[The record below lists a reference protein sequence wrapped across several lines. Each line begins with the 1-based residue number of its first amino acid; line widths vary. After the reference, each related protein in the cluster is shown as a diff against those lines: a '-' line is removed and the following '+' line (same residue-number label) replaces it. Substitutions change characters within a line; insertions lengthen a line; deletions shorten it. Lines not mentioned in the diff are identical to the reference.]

1 MLSTTDGESPP
12 VAPLQQHGNAD
23 VLSPLPTTVSIR
35 RASSWSKHVLLM
47 ETLHST
53 PVDSNQIR
61 RWTDRDPVLSK
72 GIPEM
77 IVLDGRKLDENMKP
91 YQIRT
96 SSRLCVLW
104 GDRVIPK
111 AGIDKT
117 LQVLHDG
124 HPGITKMKQL
134 ARSVVWWPGIDSD
147 IEKMVKSCELC
158 SLQQKS
164 PPVAPLHPWE
174 WPSKPWTRIHIDH
187 AGPFMGKMFLIIID
201 SYSKW
206 LEVAPVSS
214 ADTLQTVAVL
224 RQVFS
229 THGIPEMIVSDNG
242 AAFTSSDFETF
253 TKRNGI
259 RHLTTTPYHPSTNGL
274 AERAVQI
281 FKQAMRKSQ
290 SGDLKTKLARFLLHY
305 RTTPHAT
312 TGTTPAELL
321 MGRPLRTLLDLMRP
335 NISAKVE
342 NKQLSQKLHHD
353 NKARE
358 RSFAPQD
365 KVYVR
370 CRIPF
375 RFVNVS
381 KSELVNAAPL
391 SETIISGMP

>member
-1 MLSTTDGESPP
+1 MVLE
-12 VAPLQQHGNAD
+12 AD
-23 VLSPLPTTVSIR
+23 VLSLPLPTTVEETSPPGE
-35 RASSWSKHVLLM
+35 AVLLM

-72 GIPEM
+72 VRRLVQFGWEET
-77 IVLDGRKLDENMKP
+77 DDENMKP
-91 YQIRT
+91 YQIRRHEL
-96 SSRLCVLW
+96 SIQDSCVLW
-104 GDRVIPK
+104 GDRVIIPK

-259 RHLTTTPYHPSTNGL
+259 RHLTYTLSCGANDLSL
-274 AERAVQI
+274 A
-281 FKQAMRKSQ
+281 
-290 SGDLKTKLARFLLHY
+290 LL
-305 RTTPHAT
+305 
-312 TGTTPAELL
+312 
-321 MGRPLRTLLDLMRP
+321 
-335 NISAKVE
+335 S
-342 NKQLSQKLHHD
+342 
-353 NKARE
+353 
-358 RSFAPQD
+358 
-365 KVYVR
+365 
-370 CRIPF
+370 
-375 RFVNVS
+375 
-381 KSELVNAAPL
+381 
-391 SETIISGMP
+391 